1 MKRTF
6 LVATGLALCFG
17 LVPAVGNASTLL
29 GPPFQGSSEKR
40 QEATKTFSG
49 TVMKQGD
56 IYILNDNADK
66 TNYQLVDS
74 KKVSEFIGK
83 NVKVTGTLDAENLT
97 IHVQNIQEV
106 A

>member
-1 MKRTF
+1 MPVIGHART
-6 LVATGLALCFG
+6 LATFPIQRSYGK
-17 LVPAVGNASTLL
+17 S
-29 GPPFQGSSEKR
+29 

-56 IYILNDNADK
+56 IYILSDKADK

-97 IHVQNIQEV
+97 IHVQNIQEI